1 MFQMATNKMEV
12 VAQLFGKELGESFA
26 VKNKYC
32 SCKDMIFDGSGLR
45 ISKSFKRND
54 KITTFETEL
63 LRELLTG
70 EAVIVDE

>member
-1 MFQMATNKMEV
+1 MSDNKMAEV
-12 VAQLFGKELGESFA
+12 AKLFGKQLGESFA

-32 SCKDMIFDGSGLR
+32 VCKDMIFDVSGLR
-45 ISKSFKRND
+45 NSKSFKRND

-70 EAVIVDE
+70 EGCIIDD